1 MRLVLAAL
9 AVLAALGPDL
19 SESQTVEWPSYAHD
33 LAGTKYS
40 PLDQIDASNFSNL
53 EIVWRQPVIPD
64 AIRTPDTSRGPNN
77 SQNTPLMAGGL
88 LYVSTGLGTVAA
100 LDPTTGALVWHDDE
114 PVFRDKATVSNSG
127 PPSPPSPSRSRAHR
141 GAWRTG
147 PTVPTRESSPRGDRS

>member
-19 SESQTVEWPSYAHD
+19 SESQTVEWPNYAHD

-53 EIVWRQPVIPD
+53 EIVWRQLVIPD

-88 LYVSTGLGTVAA
+88 LYVSTGLGAVAA
-100 LDPTTGALVWHDDE
+100 LDPTTGALVWHDLE
-114 PVFRDKATVSNSG
+114 
-127 PPSPPSPSRSRAHR
+127 H
-141 GAWRTG
+141 
-147 PTVPTRESSPRGDRS
+147 

>member
-19 SESQTVEWPSYAHD
+19 SESQTVEWLSYAHD

-53 EIVWRQPVIPD
+53 EIVWRQLVIPD

-88 LYVSTGLGTVAA
+88 LYVSTGLGAVAA
-100 LDPTTGALVWHDDE
+100 HSIRPQERSFGTTSNTRARNRVRETIEEYVDIFSNDYL
-114 PVFRDKATVSNSG
+114 TVN
-127 PPSPPSPSRSRAHR
+127 PQP
-141 GAWRTG
+141 
-147 PTVPTRESSPRGDRS
+147 